1 MASSVYRT
9 LCSLFN
15 KYCLCLAI
23 YMCEPWE
30 KVILH
35 CITLIIICALTY
47 TAVFIVPRQLSTFIM
62 FVWKCL
68 NGDKYGYSIPFE
80 NVLQ

>member
-1 MASSVYRT
+1 MIASPCRT
-9 LCSLFN
+9 LHSLFN

-35 CITLIIICALTY
+35 CITLAIICALTY
-47 TAVFIVPRQLSTFIM
+47 TTVLIVPSQLSTLII

-68 NGDKYGYSIPFE
+68 NGDTHWHSKPI
-80 NVLQ
+80 NNILQ

>member
-1 MASSVYRT
+1 MFLSVYRPIHN
-9 LCSLFN
+9 LFN

-30 KVILH
+30 KIILH
-35 CITLIIICALTY
+35 CITLTIFCALTY
-47 TAVFIVPRQLSTFIM
+47 TAALFIPNQLLNFVR

-68 NGDKYGYSIPFE
+68 TVDQYERFRLI
-80 NVLQ
+80 

>member
-30 KVILH
+30 KVILLSH
-35 CITLIIICALTY
+35 VNKCELLHNLQTLVI
-47 TAVFIVPRQLSTFIM
+47 F
-62 FVWKCL
+62 
-68 NGDKYGYSIPFE
+68 
-80 NVLQ
+80 